1 MILLDV
7 NVLLYAYDARAEGHA
22 KARQW
27 LEDAFAEQQTL
38 RLAWVTILAFLRI
51 TTHPRAQANPLS
63 MSEAVANVN
72 EWLAYPSVAILNPG
86 ERHWSILTKLMADA
100 QVRGPLVTDGHLAAL
115 AIEHGAQVCTTDRDF
130 TRFAGLRL
138 INPLA

>member
-27 LEDAFAEQQTL
+27 LEDALTEGRPV

-51 TTHPRAQANPLS
+51 TTNPRILANPLLT
-63 MSEAVANVN
+63 SEAIAIVN
-72 EWLAYPSVAILNPG
+72 EWFAYPFVAILNPG
-86 ERHWSILTKLMADA
+86 ERHWGILTKLMADA
-100 QVRGPLVTDGHLAAL
+100 QVRGPLVTDTHLAAL
-115 AIEHGAQVCTTDRDF
+115 AIEYGAQVCTADRDF
-130 TRFAGLRL
+130 ARFTGLRL